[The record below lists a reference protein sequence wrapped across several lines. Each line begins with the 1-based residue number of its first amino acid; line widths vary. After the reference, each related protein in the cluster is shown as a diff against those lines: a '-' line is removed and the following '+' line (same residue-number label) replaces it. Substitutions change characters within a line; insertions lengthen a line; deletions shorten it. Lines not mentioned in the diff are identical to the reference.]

1 MQRIMNKYKRHF
13 FKYYLITNIN
23 KPVNLG
29 GILVNT
35 SLEILNFTYCK
46 LNFKLM

>member
-29 GILVNT
+29 GLFVKT
-35 SLEILNFTYCK
+35 SLETLNFLINY
-46 LNFKLM
+46 

>member
-13 FKYYLITNIN
+13 CKYYLITNIN

-29 GILVNT
+29 GLFVNT
-35 SLEILNFTYCK
+35 SLETLNFLINY
-46 LNFKLM
+46 